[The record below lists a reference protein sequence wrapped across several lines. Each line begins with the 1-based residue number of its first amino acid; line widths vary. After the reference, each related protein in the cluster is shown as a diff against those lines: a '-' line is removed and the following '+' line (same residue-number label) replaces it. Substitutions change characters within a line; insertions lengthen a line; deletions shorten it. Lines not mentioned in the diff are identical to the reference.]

1 MDGNNTNVMAPA
13 GTMTL
18 TDNASGKSIELP
30 VIEGSIGPKVIAV
43 RKLYAHT
50 GYCPYDPGFLATAAC
65 RSSITYIDGD
75 EGVLLYRGYPIEELA
90 AKSDFMEASYLFL
103 YGELPTA
110 PQRETFG
117 YDI

>member
-30 VIEGSIGPKVIAV
+30 VIEGSIGPKAMRV
-43 RKLYAHT
+43 RKFSAQP
-50 GYCPYDPGFLATAAC
+50 GYFTYDPGFMATAAC

-90 AKSDFMEASYLFL
+90 EKSDFLEVA
-103 YGELPTA
+103 
-110 PQRETFG
+110 
-117 YDI
+117 